1 MGITRKW
8 VNQQIPLYVPPH
20 CLEETMWEKWSYHI
34 FFWLFWCRGWQSME
48 DNATRGGWFI
58 QSLGSICA
66 QKGKA
71 LCLYTERFFMV
82 PQAVHTHAKIMN
94 LLLERYLKIKKQESA
109 LVRFSLDLVL
119 AETEKISKESPLSQR
134 STNQKSPYRAHR
146 YSEETFEWWSCMA
159 TAPHTHKGWSE
170 EATSSS
176 TLIYFIDVWET
187 FGVLEAEWLQSRMTW
202 PLLWLWLD

>member
-1 MGITRKW
+1 
-8 VNQQIPLYVPPH
+8 
-20 CLEETMWEKWSYHI
+20 
-34 FFWLFWCRGWQSME
+34 ME

-119 AETEKISKESPLSQR
+119 AETEKISKESPSV
-134 STNQKSPYRAHR
+134 TEK
-146 YSEETFEWWSCMA
+146 
-159 TAPHTHKGWSE
+159 HKPKVS
-170 EATSSS
+170 
-176 TLIYFIDVWET
+176 
-187 FGVLEAEWLQSRMTW
+187 LQGTQVFRG
-202 PLLWLWLD
+202 DI